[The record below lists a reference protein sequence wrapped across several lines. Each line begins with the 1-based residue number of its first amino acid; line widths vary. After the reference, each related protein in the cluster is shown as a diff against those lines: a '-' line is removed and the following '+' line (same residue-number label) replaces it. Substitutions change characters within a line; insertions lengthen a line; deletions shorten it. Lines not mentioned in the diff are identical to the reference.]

1 MKLRNNL
8 VFHYFLW
15 ILSWNLFQGARDKI
29 VGDGEGEEESNN
41 GTEVVTTIGPMM
53 PDEYVYVPS
62 LFPTW

>member
-1 MKLRNNL
+1 MS
-8 VFHYFLW
+8 F
-15 ILSWNLFQGARDKI
+15 FQGARDKI

-62 LFPTW
+62 LFPIWLSILLRENGMPS